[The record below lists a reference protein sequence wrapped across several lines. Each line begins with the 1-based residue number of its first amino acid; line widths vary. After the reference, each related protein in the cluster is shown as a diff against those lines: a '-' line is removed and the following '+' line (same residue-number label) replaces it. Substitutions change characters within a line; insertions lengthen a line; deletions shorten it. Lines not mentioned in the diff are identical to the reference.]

1 MSRLVRLR
9 RPGRTT
15 AALVALVVLAAL
27 GALWLDDRNHTTIR
41 VHFASAEGLHAK
53 DDVKVL
59 GVKVGT
65 ITAIENEGE
74 TVQVTLKVDG
84 DQPIPANARAA
95 IVAPSLVS
103 GRFVQL
109 APAWNGGPRMEDG
122 ATVGVERTA
131 VPLNFDDVKEQ
142 LTDLATSLAPP
153 GDKAGGSLAT
163 TIDAMDRSL
172 RKGNAEHLRTA
183 LAELRGAATA
193 LSDGGSDLFSTIE
206 NLDSFTRNLAVHD
219 AAVRGFTTE
228 LDAVSTLLAS
238 NRRIL
243 RAALRDLGKVFADSE
258 RYLRR
263 NRGQLVGSLEE
274 LTRLQA
280 ALADRSDELAGVLH
294 VAPHA
299 LVDLHN
305 TVEDQAITGR
315 ATLTN
320 LDSAAQLL
328 CGALLG
334 TGATEEQCRKA
345 IDPMLD
351 MLGLSA
357 PLTGGAR

>member
-1 MSRLVRLR
+1 MSRFVRLR
-9 RPGRTT
+9 RPGRKI
-15 AALVALVVLAAL
+15 AALVVLAVVAAL
-27 GALWLDDRNHTTIR
+27 GFAWFDDRNHTTIR
-41 VHFASAEGLHAK
+41 VHFTSAEGLHAK

-65 ITAIENEGE
+65 ITAVENEGE
-74 TVQVTLKVDG
+74 TVLVTLEVDS

-109 APAWNGGPRMEDG
+109 APAWNGGARLEDG
-122 ATVGVERTA
+122 ATIGVDRTA

-153 GDKAGGSLAT
+153 GDNDGGPLAT
-163 TIDAMDRSL
+163 TINALDRSF

-183 LAELRGAATA
+183 FTELRGAATA
-193 LSDGGSDLFSTIE
+193 LSDGRSDLFTTIE

-228 LDAVSTLLAS
+228 LDAVSTLLAT
-238 NRRIL
+238 NRRTL
-243 RAALRDLGKVFADSE
+243 RGALRDLGRVFAVTE
-258 RYLRR
+258 RYLRT
-263 NRGQLVGSLEE
+263 NRGQLVGSLEK
-274 LTRLQA
+274 LNKFQA
-280 ALADRSDELAGVLH
+280 AVADRSNELAGILH

-299 LVDLHN
+299 LIDLHN
-305 TVEDQAITGR
+305 TVENQAITGR

-334 TGATEEQCRKA
+334 TGATEEQCRQA

-357 PLTGGAR
+357 PVTGGAR